1 MALGDCSMESQ
12 PDWEETDCA
21 IANAPMGLTVSSSVK
36 LGGFFYTFLFFLFE
50 WSWTW
55 FQNSVAT
62 IKMLQM
68 GFFFWLFLQF

>member
-50 WSWTW
+50 WS
-55 FQNSVAT
+55 
-62 IKMLQM
+62 
-68 GFFFWLFLQF
+68 